1 MTQPPAGGPP
11 QQWGP
16 NPGQM
21 PTRVMGTHR
30 APPSGQDAPAPYPQV
45 PQEYPQPASPPAPD
59 PRQPMSQLPV
69 PPQQAPR
76 PPMQPHPQ
84 PSPHAPIPPQAGPGY
99 GPQIP
104 VGGLPV
110 GVGPGGMGPG
120 GMGPGGMGPG
130 HPPPGGPRRNW
141 GAITAI
147 SLGVVAV
154 LAIAALAITLIV
166 QNTGNDTTVATGI
179 GSTTPGTGTGP
190 TGSNPT
196 GSNPTGSN
204 PTSGEAT
211 APTTGDP
218 TVAYAVAEAMQR
230 YLDALNARDL
240 TRMRSAVCSE
250 VRDEVPSPSNNGGTI
265 VLDRLALRSVTGDVA
280 TSDVVIHTEVGSQSS
295 APDTKQAS
303 FRLEQGTWFYCPGT
317 EADIG
322 I

>member
-21 PTRVMGTHR
+21 PTRAMGTHQV
-30 APPSGQDAPAPYPQV
+30 PPSGAGAPQPYPRVPQGYPQPGNPPAPAPRQQV
-45 PQEYPQPASPPAPD
+45 PQQPVPGQPVPG
-59 PRQPMSQLPV
+59 QPM
-69 PPQQAPR
+69 PQQPFPYAPV
-76 PPMQPHPQ
+76 
-84 PSPHAPIPPQAGPGY
+84 PPQAGPAY
-99 GPQIP
+99 GPP
-104 VGGLPV
+104 GPAGGP
-110 GVGPGGMGPG
+110 PGMGPG

-130 HPPPGGPRRNW
+130 MPPPGGPRRNW

-166 QNTGNDTTVATGI
+166 QNTGDGTTVASDPTTSTTGS
-179 GSTTPGTGTGP
+179 GSTAPSTGTDPG
-190 TGSNPT
+190 GSNPT
-196 GSNPTGSN
+196 EPDS
-204 PTSGEAT
+204 TSGDVPA
-211 APTTGDP
+211 AGDP

-280 TSDVVIHTEVGSQSS
+280 TSDVVIHTEIGSQRT
-295 APDTKQAS
+295 APDVKQAS
-303 FRLEQGTWFYCPGT
+303 FRLEEGTWFYCPGT